1 MVVIQNII
9 NDTNVDEDNLS
20 KVCQDFLNENA
31 LEQSELLIRL
41 VSPVEIQVLNKEYRN
56 KNQVTNVLSFQSD
69 IPDEVE
75 ESIRGDV
82 VICVDVVR
90 EEALVGDKKF
100 AEDAAI
106 VCGIGKILNQSFLV
120 IGNEKGSTM
129 ETRIKHNF
137 IITLIQNCLIDLI
150 SSFDKEKINFFI
162 FVFVIG

>member
-20 KVCQDFLNENA
+20 RVCQDFLNENA

-41 VSPVEIQVLNKEYRN
+41 VSPVEIQVLNKEYRS

-75 ESIRGDV
+75 ESILGDV

-100 AEDAAI
+100 ADHLTHMAVHGILHLIGHDHEDITSAYKMESI
-106 VCGIGKILNQSFLV
+106 EIDFLDKHGISNPY
-120 IGNEKGSTM
+120 N
-129 ETRIKHNF
+129 
-137 IITLIQNCLIDLI
+137 
-150 SSFDKEKINFFI
+150 
-162 FVFVIG
+162 

>member
-56 KNQVTNVLSFQSD
+56 KNQVTNVLSFQSE

-75 ESIRGDV
+75 ESILGDV

-100 AEDAAI
+100 ADHLTHMAVHGILHLIGHDHEDITSAYKMESI
-106 VCGIGKILNQSFLV
+106 EIDFLDKLGISNPYK
-120 IGNEKGSTM
+120 
-129 ETRIKHNF
+129 
-137 IITLIQNCLIDLI
+137 
-150 SSFDKEKINFFI
+150 
-162 FVFVIG
+162 

>member
-56 KNQVTNVLSFQSD
+56 KNQVTNVLAFQSG
-69 IPDEVE
+69 IPEEIE
-75 ESIRGDV
+75 ESILGDV

-100 AEDAAI
+100 ADHLTHMAVHGILHLIGHDHEDITSAYKMESI
-106 VCGIGKILNQSFLV
+106 EIDFLDKLGISNPY
-120 IGNEKGSTM
+120 N
-129 ETRIKHNF
+129 
-137 IITLIQNCLIDLI
+137 
-150 SSFDKEKINFFI
+150 
-162 FVFVIG
+162 

>member
-75 ESIRGDV
+75 ESILGDV
-82 VICVDVVR
+82 VICLDVVR

-100 AEDAAI
+100 ADHLTHMAVHGILHLIGHDHEDITSAYKMESI
-106 VCGIGKILNQSFLV
+106 EIDFLDKLGISNPY
-120 IGNEKGSTM
+120 N
-129 ETRIKHNF
+129 
-137 IITLIQNCLIDLI
+137 
-150 SSFDKEKINFFI
+150 
-162 FVFVIG
+162 

>member
-31 LEQSELLIRL
+31 LEHSELLIRL

-75 ESIRGDV
+75 ESILGDV

-100 AEDAAI
+100 ADHLTHMAVHGILHLIGHDHEDITSAYKMESI
-106 VCGIGKILNQSFLV
+106 EIDFLDKLGISNPY
-120 IGNEKGSTM
+120 N
-129 ETRIKHNF
+129 
-137 IITLIQNCLIDLI
+137 
-150 SSFDKEKINFFI
+150 
-162 FVFVIG
+162 

>member
-56 KNQVTNVLSFQSD
+56 KNQVTNVLSFQSE

-75 ESIRGDV
+75 ESILGDV

-100 AEDAAI
+100 ADHLTHMAVHGILHLIGHDHEDITSAYKMESI
-106 VCGIGKILNQSFLV
+106 EIDFLDKLGIRNPY
-120 IGNEKGSTM
+120 N
-129 ETRIKHNF
+129 
-137 IITLIQNCLIDLI
+137 
-150 SSFDKEKINFFI
+150 
-162 FVFVIG
+162 

>member
-56 KNQVTNVLSFQSD
+56 KNQVTNVLSFQSE
-69 IPDEVE
+69 IPDEGE
-75 ESIRGDV
+75 ESILGDV

-100 AEDAAI
+100 ADHLTHMAVHGILHLIGHDHEDITSAYKMESI
-106 VCGIGKILNQSFLV
+106 EIDFLDKLGISNPY
-120 IGNEKGSTM
+120 N
-129 ETRIKHNF
+129 
-137 IITLIQNCLIDLI
+137 
-150 SSFDKEKINFFI
+150 
-162 FVFVIG
+162 

>member
-31 LEQSELLIRL
+31 LEHSELLIRL

-75 ESIRGDV
+75 ESILGDV

-100 AEDAAI
+100 ADHLTHMAVHGILHLIGHDHEDITSAY
-106 VCGIGKILNQSFLV
+106 K
-120 IGNEKGSTM
+120 M
-129 ETRIKHNF
+129 ESI
-137 IITLIQNCLIDLI
+137 
-150 SSFDKEKINFFI
+150 EINFLDKLGI
-162 FVFVIG
+162 SNPYN

>member
-75 ESIRGDV
+75 ESILGDI

-100 AEDAAI
+100 ADHLTHMAVHGILHLIGHDHEDITSAYKMESI
-106 VCGIGKILNQSFLV
+106 EIDFLDKLGISNPY
-120 IGNEKGSTM
+120 N
-129 ETRIKHNF
+129 
-137 IITLIQNCLIDLI
+137 
-150 SSFDKEKINFFI
+150 
-162 FVFVIG
+162 